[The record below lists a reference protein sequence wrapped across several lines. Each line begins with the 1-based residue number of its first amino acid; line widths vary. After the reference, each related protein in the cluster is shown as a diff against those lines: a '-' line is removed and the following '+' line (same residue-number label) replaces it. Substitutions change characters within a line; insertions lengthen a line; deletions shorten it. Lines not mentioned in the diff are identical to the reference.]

1 MANKWKMEN
10 DKFQSSC
17 LPQAGKCQKNVKI
30 TKEKGFF
37 HLSDSGFGI
46 WHCFSIYLDFE
57 L

>member
-1 MANKWKMEN
+1 MANKWKMTN
-10 DKFQSSC
+10 FKV
-17 LPQAGKCQKNVKI
+17 PAYRRQANVKRMS
-30 TKEKGFF
+30 KLQKKKVFF